1 MTVDEFNEII
11 SSLGIIK
18 KPSLGGEFYFLL
30 YKNKEI
36 GSFHPSG
43 EIEKSVILTARDD
56 TNKLNDEISYI
67 DKNIYKKFLQ
77 KEIEKIKKIIVEEN
91 LEKIKKDFI

>member
-18 KPSLGGEFYFLL
+18 KPSFGSEFYWLL

-43 EIEKSVILTARDD
+43 EIEKSVILTTKDD
-56 TNKLNDEISYI
+56 TNNFNDEISCI
-67 DKNIYKKFLQ
+67 DKNLYKKFLL
-77 KEIEKIKKIIVEEN
+77 KEIEIIKKIIVEEN

>member
-18 KPSLGGEFYFLL
+18 KEDLTSKFYWLH

-36 GSFHPSG
+36 GSFHPHV
-43 EIEKSVILTARDD
+43 EIEKSVILTAGKDI
-56 TNKLNDEISYI
+56 NKLNDEISCI
-67 DKNIYKKFLQ
+67 DKNLYKKFLL
-77 KEIEKIKKIIVEEN
+77 KEIENIKKIIVEEN

>member
-18 KPSLGGEFYFLL
+18 KENITSDFYWLL

-36 GSFHPSG
+36 GSFHPHW
-43 EIEKSVILTARDD
+43 ENEKCVILTAGKDI
-56 TNKLNDEISYI
+56 NKLNDEISCI
-67 DKNIYKKFLQ
+67 DKNLYKKFLL
-77 KEIEKIKKIIVEEN
+77 KEIENIKKIIVEEN

>member
-18 KPSLGGEFYFLL
+18 REEPVSNFYWLL

-36 GSFHPSG
+36 GSFHPHLK
-43 EIEKSVILTARDD
+43 IEQSVILTTHDD
-56 TNKLNDEISYI
+56 TNKLNDEISCI
-67 DKNIYKKFLQ
+67 DKNLYKKFLL
-77 KEIEKIKKIIVEEN
+77 KEIENIKKIIVEEN

>member
-18 KPSLGGEFYFLL
+18 KEDCTRDFYWLL

-36 GSFHPSG
+36 GTFHPHPK
-43 EIEKSVILTARDD
+43 IEKCVILTTHDD
-56 TNKLNDEISYI
+56 TNKLNDEISCI
-67 DKNIYKKFLQ
+67 DKNRYKKFLL
-77 KEIEKIKKIIVEEN
+77 KEIEIIKKIIVEEH
-91 LEKIKKDFI
+91 LEKIKKDFV